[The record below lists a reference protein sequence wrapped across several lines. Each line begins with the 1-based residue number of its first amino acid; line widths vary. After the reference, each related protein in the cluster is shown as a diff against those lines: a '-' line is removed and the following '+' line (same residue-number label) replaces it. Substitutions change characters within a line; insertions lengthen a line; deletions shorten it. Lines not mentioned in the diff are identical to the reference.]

1 MRDLEG
7 FKFSEFWDSLIW
19 KSAWH
24 MASLVA
30 WTSLVNSEAKAVIRA
45 SELEEYGMGWALWE
59 WSRWSVSHERRSV
72 VEALSL
78 VSWPSLPGSAAE
90 EQDRDMVWSLHEKRV
105 SEFIQSSNIM
115 ETIGQGVQ
123 VGLAAEGLE
132 GLVNHR
138 RFEGLGDK
146 MKVKRRFRGPRA
158 WVGQEGRR
166 WGLEEVTSESRV
178 SEMQI
183 WGAVGLVGSS
193 QSLHLSH
200 HFGQFISNIW
210 LGWAEWIKRQ
220 RCEVLE
226 APSTVGTKS

>member
-24 MASLVA
+24 MGCLVA
-30 WTSLVNSEAKAVIRA
+30 WTSLVNSEAKAVVRA
-45 SELEEYGMGWALWE
+45 SELEEYGMVWALWE
-59 WSRWSVSHERRSV
+59 WSRSSVSHERRFI

-90 EQDRDMVWSLHEKRV
+90 EQDRDMVWSLQERRV
-105 SEFIQSSNIM
+105 QEFIKSSDNIM
-115 ETIGQGVQ
+115 ETVGQGVQ

-146 MKVKRRFRGPRA
+146 MKVKKGDSEVQGHKWARK
-158 WVGQEGRR
+158 VGG
-166 WGLEEVTSESRV
+166 G
-178 SEMQI
+178 
-183 WGAVGLVGSS
+183 
-193 QSLHLSH
+193 
-200 HFGQFISNIW
+200 
-210 LGWAEWIKRQ
+210 GWKR
-220 RCEVLE
+220 
-226 APSTVGTKS
+226 